1 MENLK
6 ISETEVMNKTIMK
19 DQEAKEITEM
29 IEAIMRNQN
38 LQSKN
43 NFRED
48 NKIKNENVMSAI
60 LILLG
65 DLDRLGLQIIKNEVE
80 DKIKKL

>member
-1 MENLK
+1 
-6 ISETEVMNKTIMK
+6 
-19 DQEAKEITEM
+19 
-29 IEAIMRNQN
+29 
-38 LQSKN
+38 
-43 NFRED
+43 
-48 NKIKNENVMSAI
+48 MSAI